1 MSTESDK
8 AILEAR
14 KKMQEQFKDLKLGGK
29 GIFYTILLYRKSK
42 KNQTSCS

>member
-1 MSTESDK
+1 MSTETDK

-29 GIFYTILLYRKSK
+29 GIFYTISYRKSK
-42 KNQTSCS
+42 KNQTSSS